1 MSTRVDP
8 DEIQI
13 TRSEKTLALVLAIF
27 MLIGGLWVVYQPLD
41 RTSDEYTPQ
50 VRKSPAESTALADL
64 GAARDQLRRARS
76 TERQARR
83 TLELTR
89 EAYRT
94 ELDAGRPGNSREA
107 AFRAAERRFS
117 RSGTRVRGSQA
128 SVARVRPAAVRAQRS
143 ISNRQRA
150 QDKKFEDRS
159 NDRER
164 DTFILRLAWTLW
176 AMAMA
181 FVLHARLRR
190 RRSRYLTVGLA
201 AIGFATAQAAVVAV
215 DYITD
220 YIDIAKAGPA
230 VLSAA
235 GIAMSL
241 AAMVVLQRYLAQR
254 LPARR
259 VKRRECPVCAYP
271 VGAEHRYCEGCGR
284 EVVADCANCGQRRR
298 VGTMRCGACGAA
310 A

>member
-13 TRSEKTLALVLAIF
+13 TRSEKTLAVVLAIF

-41 RTSDEYTPQ
+41 RTSEGYTPQ
-50 VRKSPAESTALADL
+50 VRKSAAESTALARL
-64 GAARDQLRRARS
+64 GAARDMLRRGRS
-76 TERQARR
+76 TERQGRR

-94 ELDAGRPGNSREA
+94 ELDAGRPGSSQEA
-107 AFRAAERRFS
+107 AFRAAERRF
-117 RSGTRVRGSQA
+117 TRAG
-128 SVARVRPAAVRAQRS
+128 ARVRRSQAAVTRTRPTAVRAQRS
-143 ISNRQRA
+143 ISERQRVR
-150 QDKKFEDRS
+150 DKRFEDRAS
-159 NDRER
+159 AHER
-164 DTFILRLAWTLW
+164 DTFLLRLAWTLL
-176 AMAMA
+176 AMALA
-181 FVLHARLRR
+181 FLLHARLRR

-201 AIGFATAQAAVVAV
+201 AIGFVTAQAAVVAV

-220 YIDIAKAGPA
+220 YIDITKAGPA

-241 AAMVVLQRYLAQR
+241 AAMVALQRYLAQR

-259 VKRRECPVCAYP
+259 VKRHECPVCAYP
-271 VGAEHRYCEGCGR
+271 VGAENRHCEGCGR
-284 EVVADCANCGQRRR
+284 EVVADCATCGQRRR

-310 A
+310 

>member
-13 TRSEKTLALVLAIF
+13 TRSEKTLAVVLAIF

-41 RTSDEYTPQ
+41 RTGDEYAPE
-50 VRKSPAESTALADL
+50 VRKSPAESTALAKL
-64 GAARDQLRRARS
+64 GAARDELRRARS
-76 TERQARR
+76 TERRGRR

-94 ELDAGRPGNSREA
+94 ELDAGRPGGSREA
-107 AFRAAERRFS
+107 AFRLAERRFS
-117 RSGTRVRGSQA
+117 RAGTRVLRSRA
-128 SVARVRPAAVRAQRS
+128 AVARVRPPAVRAQRS
-143 ISNRQRA
+143 FSGRQRA
-150 QDKKFEDRS
+150 QDKRFEDRS
-159 NDRER
+159 DARER
-164 DTFILRLAWTLW
+164 NTFILRLAWTLL

-181 FVLHARLRR
+181 FVAHARLRR

-201 AIGFATAQAAVVAV
+201 AIGFATAQAVVVSV

-241 AAMVVLQRYLAQR
+241 AAMVALQRYLAKR

-271 VGAEHRYCEGCGR
+271 VTAEHRFCEGCGR
-284 EVVADCANCGQRRR
+284 EVVADCAKCGQRRR

-310 A
+310 